1 MFEPRPLP
9 HTSLPPQQG
18 KDATSDWYSQ
28 QHREPSSY
36 SLQLEGFLPGRSR
49 MSAFL
54 ILLPVTCHWGC
65 VPGECCHRWL
75 LPSPYSGNAGSAT
88 ENAGARSPLL
98 GFTRWWFHIRRGKLR
113 TPWVLL
119 PLYLALRNETEGV
132 SQREV
137 CHCPHP
143 QIQSPGSNILP
154 GTELGHKMDSS

>member
-36 SLQLEGFLPGRSR
+36 SLQLEGFLPGRPGCQH
-49 MSAFL
+49 FL
-54 ILLPVTCHWGC
+54 SCSQLPVTEAMFQ
-65 VPGECCHRWL
+65 VSVVIKWL

-88 ENAGARSPLL
+88 ENAGARSSLL
-98 GFTRWWFHIRRGKLR
+98 GFTRWRFHIRRGKLR

-119 PLYLALRNETEGV
+119 PLYLALRNEIEGV
-132 SQREV
+132 SEREL

-143 QIQSPGSNILP
+143 QIQSTGSNILP